1 MRKAAAA
8 MDHACPMMVI
18 SPWAKHNFVDHTITD
33 QSSIIHFIEDNWLG
47 GKRIGQGSFDTIAS
61 SLVQM
66 LDFKQR
72 PIPVPFIL
80 DPTTGEVTHSGFGF
94 GH

>member
-1 MRKAAAA
+1 M
-8 MDHACPMMVI
+8 PLLVI

-33 QSSIIHFIEDNWLG
+33 QSSVIHFIEDNWLG
-47 GKRIGQGSFDTIAS
+47 GKRIGQGSFDAIAG

-66 LDFKQR
+66 FDFRQNPSQR
-72 PIPVPFIL
+72 PFIL
-80 DPTTGEVTHSGFGF
+80 NPNTGEVAGY